1 MANLTI
7 RDFPDELRDKLR
19 VQAAQNG
26 RSMEAEARRL
36 LATSLTSGFATASD
50 RSAAGRAVQDW
61 VAKNLDPRAGHAG
74 TADDLIQ
81 DRRREVILEVI
92 DEGHDPEVYFGD
104 QSARV
109 FAEAGWNLK
118 QVRRLRKKRP
128 QSDGG

>member
-36 LATSLTSGFATASD
+36 LAAALTSGVCASSD
-50 RSAAGRAVQDW
+50 RSAAGFAVQDW
-61 VAKNLDPRAGHAG
+61 VAKKLGARAVH
-74 TADDLIQ
+74 TDSSEELIR
-81 DRRREVILEVI
+81 DRRRDVILEVI
-92 DEGHDPEVYFGD
+92 GEGHDPEVYFGD

-109 FAEAGWNLK
+109 IAEAGWTAK
-118 QVRRLRKKRP
+118 HVRRLSAKRP
-128 QSDGG
+128 QSDHR

>member
-1 MANLTI
+1 LTI

-36 LATSLTSGFATASD
+36 LAASLRPGVPAAPD

-61 VAKNLDPRAGHAG
+61 VAKNLDPRANHAG

-81 DRRREVILEVI
+81 DRRRETILEVI
-92 DEGHDPEVYFGD
+92 NDGHDPEVYFGD
-104 QSARV
+104 QAARV
-109 FAEAGWNLK
+109 CAEAGWTLK
-118 QVRRLRKKRP
+118 QVRRLRNKRP
-128 QSDGG
+128 QSDRG